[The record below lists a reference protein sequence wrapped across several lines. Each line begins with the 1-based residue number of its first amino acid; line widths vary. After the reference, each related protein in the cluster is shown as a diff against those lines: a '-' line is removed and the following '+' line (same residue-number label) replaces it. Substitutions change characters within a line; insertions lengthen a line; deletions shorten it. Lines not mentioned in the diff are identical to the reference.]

1 MKLPAAVRTSA
12 VRALS
17 ALLAVASLA
26 SCSSEGAV
34 VIAQPSVSLPP
45 LLPAGASLLNPA
57 ELGDN
62 PLDQCQPPLPL
73 RPYQGNHDPIPG
85 GRLDRVLARGRL
97 VVGLDQGTYPFSYRD
112 TATGEMKGFDVAM
125 AREIAQGMLGDPG
138 RVEYRIISSAGRTAA
153 LENDTV
159 DLVVKTM
166 SITCDRAKDVTFSE
180 PYFETD
186 QRVMA
191 ATNANATTLADR
203 RILGESTVC
212 AARGTTS
219 IAQFH
224 HLFPTAKILG
234 TTTWADCLVAMQ
246 QGSVDAITSDE
257 SILYGF
263 YDQDPNLYFLSALQL
278 GRQVY
283 GIGMH
288 KGEEELQRVVNGII
302 EKIKAD
308 GAWADIC
315 RNNLKF
321 SPCNRAPSTPQYAPE
336 GPTAP

>member
-1 MKLPAAVRTSA
+1 MNMKQTGPFRALAAV
-12 VRALS
+12 
-17 ALLAVASLA
+17 LAVAALS
-26 SCSSEGAV
+26 SCSSGGAV
-34 VIAQPSVSLPP
+34 VIAQPSVALPP
-45 LLPAGASLLNPA
+45 LLPAGAALVDPVA
-57 ELGDN
+57 LGDSTG
-62 PLDQCQPPLPL
+62 DSCQPPLPL
-73 RPYQGNHDPIPG
+73 RPYEGNHDPIPG
-85 GRLDRVLARGRL
+85 GRLDRILARGRL

-138 RVEYRIISSAGRTAA
+138 RVEYRIISSAGRAAA

-159 DLVVKTM
+159 DLVIKTM
-166 SITCDRAKDVTFSE
+166 SITCERAKEVTFSE

-203 RILGESTVC
+203 KILGESTVC

-224 HLFPTAKILG
+224 HQFPTAKILG

-288 KGEEELQRVVNGII
+288 KGEEELPRVVNGII
-302 EKIKAD
+302 EKVKGNGD
-308 GAWADIC
+308 WADMC

-321 SPCNRAPSTPQYAPE
+321 SPCNRPPATPQYAAE

>member
-1 MKLPAAVRTSA
+1 MRPQLARRAAAVL
-12 VRALS
+12 LS
-17 ALLAVASLA
+17 AAILAG
-26 SCSSEGAV
+26 CSSQGGV

-45 LLPAGASLLNPA
+45 LLPAGAALLDA
-57 ELGDN
+57 ARLGDN
-62 PLDQCQPPLPL
+62 ANDSCKPPLPL
-73 RPYQGNHDPIPG
+73 RPYPGGHDPIPG
-85 GRLDRVLARGRL
+85 GRLDRILARGRL

-125 AREIAQGMLGDPG
+125 AREIAGGMLGDPS
-138 RVEYRIISSAGRTAA
+138 RVEYRIISSAGRTTA

-166 SITCDRAKDVTFSE
+166 SITCERAKDVTFSE

-191 ATNANATTLADR
+191 ATNANATSFTDR
-203 RILGESTVC
+203 KILGESTVC

-234 TTTWADCLVAMQ
+234 TTTWADCLVAIQ

-263 YDQDPNLYFLSALQL
+263 YDQDPNLYFLSAIQL
-278 GRQVY
+278 GREVY
-283 GIGMH
+283 GVGVH
-288 KGEEELQRVVNGII
+288 KGEEELQRVINGII

-308 GAWADIC
+308 GVWAKLC
-315 RNNLKF
+315 QENLKF
-321 SPCNRAPSTPQYAPE
+321 SPCNRPPAAPQYAAE
-336 GPTAP
+336 GPSAS